1 MIGEVN
7 TNMKKFICAAFAAAM
22 IGTGVS
28 AYAAGTAVR
37 TDGDMMTLLSELNIM
52 VGDGNGDYRLDS
64 YVSRAEMA
72 KIAVAASSAKN
83 TVAVGLPFSPFSD
96 VKGSFWG
103 APYIQA
109 AVAAGIVEGY
119 IDGTFRPNGTVK
131 YEEAINMM
139 LKVLGYTNDD
149 FGASY
154 PYGQVGMATNLEMTD
169 GMDGA
174 IGQELTRR
182 QVARLVC
189 NALDTELKGSTSDLV
204 SVHNC
209 VFLEDV
215 TIEASRAENSTLDDD
230 EVSTSEGKYR
240 VRGGF
245 DFNNV
250 GSRGDMVVK
259 DGKYVLVFA
268 PETATTVKEYVIYT
282 TLNNA
287 ILAYPAGN
295 NSNRV
300 QLDISDTTACYKD
313 NVSYTYGNLRQS
325 MEMGD
330 RIKIRYKDNG
340 EIDRINY
347 TESSLEGPIRVKS
360 NSWAQSFLTDGKT
373 KIMRDG
379 AEASASAIVTNDI
392 IYYSDTLNMILAYS
406 KKITGVYESATPSK
420 DAPQSVT
427 VSGVTYEVEGVEAFN
442 DLSSSGSLSYGDT
455 ITLLMGKDG
464 KKAAGVASNNALVS
478 ETVVGYITGGGRKTF
493 TNSDGT
499 SYTSYYVDIVT
510 PDGSAYTYPTEYD
523 RSNYVNKAVRVQLK
537 DGKANVNSLTAA
549 TALSGYV
556 NYQKHSIGA
565 KAVAEDVKI
574 IDTAKLAGAN
584 VAVYARIYMQRIDGI
599 ELQSNNVVY
608 YSTNTAGQID
618 EMILQ
623 NVTGDMFKYG
633 MVVSAGKASDGG
645 EITYN
650 TYSVQS
656 DNALYSA
663 SRFNLINGTPVQF
676 AADGQ
681 TAVYASKLSAYG
693 NVSELTQTAATIG
706 AHNYKLMD
714 GVKVYKRQ
722 NISTF
727 LEMSLNEAINGN
739 YRYSCYYDKPEDKGG
754 RIRVVI
760 CEEK

>member
-7 TNMKKFICAAFAAAM
+7 TKMKKFLCAAFAAAV
-22 IGTGVS
+22 IGVGVS
-28 AYAAGTAVR
+28 AYAAGAAVR

-109 AVAAGIVEGY
+109 AVAAGIVDGY
-119 IDGTFRPNGTVK
+119 IDGTFRPDGTVK

-174 IGQELTRR
+174 IGRELTRR

-189 NALDTELKGSTSDLV
+189 NTLDTELKGSASDLV

-230 EVSTSEGKYR
+230 EVATSEGKYR

-245 DFNNV
+245 DFDNV

-268 PETATTVKEYVIYT
+268 PETATTMKEYVIYT

-295 NSNRV
+295 NSTRV

-360 NSWAQSFLTDGKT
+360 NSWAQSFLTDERT

-379 AEASASAIVTNDI
+379 SETTAGAIVTNDI

-406 KKITGVYESATPSK
+406 KKITGVYESAAPSK

-427 VSGVTYEVEGVEAFN
+427 VSGVAYEVEGVEAFN

-464 KKAAGVASNNALVS
+464 KKAAGVASNNALAS
-478 ETVVGYITGGGRKTF
+478 ETVVGYITDSGKKTF

-537 DGKANVNSLTAA
+537 DGKANVNSLTAV
-549 TALSGYV
+549 TSLSGYV
-556 NYQKHSIGA
+556 NYQKRSIGS
-565 KAVAEDVKI
+565 KSVAEDVKI
-574 IDTAKLAGAN
+574 IDTAKLAVAN
-584 VAVYARIYMQRIDGI
+584 VAIYARVYMQRLDGI
-599 ELQSNNVVY
+599 ELRSNNVVY
-608 YSTNTAGQID
+608 YNTNTAGQID
-618 EMILQ
+618 ELILQ

-650 TYSVQS
+650 TYSIQS
-656 DNALYSA
+656 DNSLYSA

-681 TAVYASKLSAYG
+681 TAVSAIKLSAYG
-693 NVSELTQTAATIG
+693 NVSELTHTAATIG
-706 AHNYKLMD
+706 THTYKLMD

-727 LEMSLNEAINGN
+727 LEMSLNEAISGN
-739 YRYSCYYDKPEDKGG
+739 YRYSCYYDKSEDKGG
-754 RIRVVI
+754 RIRVII
-760 CEEK
+760 CEDK

>member
-1 MIGEVN
+1 MIREVN
-7 TNMKKFICAAFAAAM
+7 TKMKKMLCAAFAAAV
-22 IGTGVS
+22 IGVAVP

-37 TDGDMMTLLSELNIM
+37 ADGDMMTLLSELNIM
-52 VGDGNGDYRLDS
+52 VGDGNGDYRLDA

-72 KIAVAASSAKN
+72 KIAVASSSAKN

-109 AVAAGIVEGY
+109 AVAAGIVDGY
-119 IDGTFRPNGTVK
+119 IDGTFKPDGTVK

-154 PYGQVGMATNLEMTD
+154 PYGQVGMAANLEMTD

-189 NALDTELKGSTSDLV
+189 NTLDTSQKGTTSDLI

-209 VFLEDV
+209 VFLDDV
-215 TIEASRAENSTLDDD
+215 TIEASSAENSTLNDD

-240 VRGGF
+240 VRDGF
-245 DFNNV
+245 DFDKV

-287 ILAYPAGN
+287 ILAYPAGDN
-295 NSNRV
+295 RTRV

-360 NSWAQSFLTDGKT
+360 NSWAGAFLTDEKT

-379 AEASASAIVTNDI
+379 SEASASAIVTNDI

-406 KKITGVYESATPSK
+406 KKITGVYESASPSK
-420 DAPQSVT
+420 DAPESVT

-464 KKAAGVASNNALVS
+464 KKAAGVASNKSLAS
-478 ETVVGYITGGGRKTF
+478 ETVVGYITGSGRKTF

-523 RSNYVNKAVRVQLK
+523 RSNYVNKPARVQLK
-537 DGKANVNSLTAA
+537 DGKANVNSLTAQ
-549 TALSGYV
+549 TSLSGYV
-556 NYQKHSIGA
+556 NYAKRSIGS
-565 KAVAEDVKI
+565 KPVAEDVKI
-574 IDTAKLAGAN
+574 IDTAKLAGAD

-599 ELQSNNVVY
+599 ELQSSNVVY
-608 YSTNTAGQID
+608 YSTNASGQID

-623 NVTGDMFKYG
+623 NVTGDMFRYG
-633 MVVSAGKASDGG
+633 MVVSAGKSSDG

-650 TYSVQS
+650 TYSIQS
-656 DNALYSA
+656 DNELYSA
-663 SRFNLINGTPVQF
+663 SRFNLINGTPIQF

-681 TAVYASKLSAYG
+681 TAVYTSKLLSYG
-693 NVSELTQTAATIG
+693 NASDLTQTNATIG
-706 AHNYKLMD
+706 AHTYKLMD

-722 NISTF
+722 DISTF
-727 LEMSLNEAINGN
+727 LEMSLNEAISGN
-739 YRYSCYYDKPEDKGG
+739 YRYSCYYDKSEDKGG
-754 RIRVVI
+754 RIRVII
-760 CEEK
+760 CEDK